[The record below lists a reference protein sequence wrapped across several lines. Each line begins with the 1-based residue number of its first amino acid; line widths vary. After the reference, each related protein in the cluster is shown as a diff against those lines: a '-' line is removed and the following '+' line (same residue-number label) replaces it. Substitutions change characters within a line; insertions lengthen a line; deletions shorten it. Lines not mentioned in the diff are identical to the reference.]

1 MHKMPKKPKLY
12 LVVDTETATLP
23 FVNEIAETAKE
34 RQKIAIAK
42 PIVYDIGWTIV
53 NRKGEILKT
62 CSYLIQETFFVPQI
76 FNTAYYKDKRNLYI
90 DKLQKG
96 EIFAKNWNTVIDEFI
111 ADLNSVELV
120 CAYNAPFDL
129 KKAIPFTDKY
139 ITALYGTQYQQ
150 WEDKQRFNCEKILN
164 KEEPNSNPDFLKSI
178 FEFYEIEKPICD
190 LWSVACETLLNN
202 RNYKKFCLDNERLS
216 NSRLYF
222 STNAESVFQFLEK
235 DNDFTEEH
243 TALADALI
251 ESAILTKIAKKQ
263 KIEPCINPFP
273 FRSLGTTV
281 DYLSTQKSKKAERQK
296 LADSLEEYAKNL
308 DSTTPFYT
316 IIEKE
321 IERLLS

>member
-1 MHKMPKKPKLY
+1 MPKKPKLY

-42 PIVYDIGWTIV
+42 PIIYDIGWTIV
-53 NRKGEILKT
+53 NRKGEIIKT
-62 CSYLIQETFFVPQI
+62 CSYLIQETFFVPQV
-76 FNTAYYKDKRNLYI
+76 FNTAYYKNKRNLYI

-96 EIFAKNWNTVIDEFI
+96 EIFTKNWNTVIDEFI

-139 ITALYGTQYQQ
+139 IAALYGTQYQQ
-150 WEDKQRFNCEKILN
+150 WEDGQRFNCKKILN
-164 KEEPNSNPDFLKSI
+164 KEEPNSNSEFLEPI
-178 FEFYEIEKPICD
+178 FKFYEIEKPICD
-190 LWSVACETLLNN
+190 LWSSACETLLNN
-202 RNYKKFCLDNERLS
+202 RNYKNFCLNNGRLS
-216 NSRLYF
+216 NSKLYF

-251 ESAILTKIAKKQ
+251 ESTILTKIAKKQ
-263 KIEPCINPFP
+263 KIEPCINSFP

-281 DYLSTQKSKKAERQK
+281 DYLFAQKSKRAERQN
-296 LADSLEEYAKNL
+296 LADLLEEYAKNL
-308 DSTTPFYT
+308 DPTTAFYT
-316 IIEKE
+316 TIEKE
-321 IERLLS
+321 IQRLLS